1 MPAVFVQEQP
11 PLYVSLATGALATG
25 KHRNMVGFEGPRLYP
40 VPPVEAQV
48 QTRADLQS
56 LERGAESS
64 RITRRFNVDDCP
76 APSEVNRGLSITTA
90 PGVPLPKPTLAY
102 SLGGSSSSTSPNVS
116 LLRGKDA
123 KVDGCSWVST
133 SWTTVGLPQL
143 SSSGKVYYELHI
155 QSHDTPQIG
164 WASEK
169 FRFFGDTWLYG
180 VGDDLE
186 SWGVDGH

>member
-1 MPAVFVQEQP
+1 MPYKLF
-11 PLYVSLATGALATG
+11 L
-25 KHRNMVGFEGPRLYP
+25 
-40 VPPVEAQV
+40 
-48 QTRADLQS
+48 
-56 LERGAESS
+56 
-64 RITRRFNVDDCP
+64 
-76 APSEVNRGLSITTA
+76 GL
-90 PGVPLPKPTLAY
+90 PG
-102 SLGGSSSSTSPNVS
+102 

-123 KVDGCSWVST
+123 RVDGCSWVSS

-155 QSHDTPQIG
+155 QSHDTPQVG

-186 SWGVDGH
+186 SWGADGERQRIWHGGEAGTFPSTWPKEAQRACFGRSFVTRNGWLRNSKM